1 MTYEHLDRKVKSC
14 MTPLKTVVL
23 EHQTIDEA
31 IAVLRNKDI
40 YEKVLYFYVIDEE
53 GRLKG
58 LVSTRNLLLK
68 KSNTKIADIT
78 EPHVIALN
86 ENQTVH
92 EAMEVME
99 TQRLLALPVVD
110 EHNRLVGS
118 IDVGVYIEES
128 VDVAHAKKRL
138 QIFQM
143 LGVIIEEGRPFST
156 LYTYRNRMPWI
167 LCTII
172 GGLSCAAISRIFENI
187 LQQIIILAMFI
198 PLVLSLSES
207 ISMQSMTQSLNQ
219 TNLKFNLKGLLKQC
233 KLYVLLSVTCSVIV
247 GSLSIFWGDGYEPAI
262 IISGGILIS
271 IVISA
276 LIGAA
281 IPFALHRL
289 KLDPK
294 VAAGPVVLMLAD
306 VVTTTIYFLIA
317 SFIIHAEHV

>member
-1 MTYEHLDRKVKSC
+1 MASEHLGRKVKDC
-14 MTPLKTVVL
+14 MTPVSTVVRSD
-23 EHQTIDEA
+23 QTIDEA
-31 IAVLRNKDI
+31 IAILRKRDI
-40 YEKVLYFYVIDEE
+40 YEKVLYFYVVDSD

-58 LVSTRNLLLK
+58 LVSTRNLLLR
-68 KSNTKIADIT
+68 KSDTMIEAIT

-86 ENQTVH
+86 GNQTVH

-110 EHNRLVGS
+110 EHNRLMGS

-156 LYTYRNRMPWI
+156 LYTYKTRMPWI

-172 GGLSCAAISRIFENI
+172 GGLSCAAISRMFEHV
-187 LQQIIILAMFI
+187 LQQVIILAMFI

-219 TNLKFNLKGLLKQC
+219 SNLKFTLKGLFRQC
-233 KLYVLLSVTCSVIV
+233 KLYVLLALTCSAIV
-247 GSLSIFWGDGYEPAI
+247 GALSILWGDGNSPPI
-262 IISGGILIS
+262 IISSGIFIS
-271 IVISA
+271 IILSA
-276 LIGAA
+276 TIGAA
-281 IPFALHRL
+281 VPFILHRF

-294 VAAGPVVLMLAD
+294 VAAGPVVLMFAD
-306 VVTTTIYFLIA
+306 VLTTSIYFVIA
-317 SFIIHAEHV
+317 SLLIV